1 MVCIVGGV
9 DQPGVVVYDA
19 RLLPEIDQRQRVALE
34 HAGGEITVSALIIEF
49 DNVGNR
55 DTTALTFERVREALL
70 LLFGSP
76 SLTHE
81 RGAFTVN
88 VANDVNSDQ
97 LMRIMEWSRPASVI
111 RFGTRAASTVRC
123 AWRCSTRRASRHPP
137 RPRGASRRCAEA
149 APPRRNQKVPA
160 SAAMPSP
167 TANRPKDSRV
177 TTAISTTVADLPP
190 PWPPP

>member
-55 DTTALTFERVREALL
+55 DTTARTFERVREALL

-97 LMRIMEWSRPASVI
+97 LVRIMEWSRPASVI
-111 RFGTRAASTVRC
+111 RFGIPRRLDRQVRMEVQYAASFPPPSQTSWSVETVR
-123 AWRCSTRRASRHPP
+123 
-137 RPRGASRRCAEA
+137 
-149 APPRRNQKVPA
+149 
-160 SAAMPSP
+160 
-167 TANRPKDSRV
+167 
-177 TTAISTTVADLPP
+177 
-190 PWPPP
+190 